1 MSVGM
6 HVLNKALVDY
16 LQSPAIITAF
26 QMILTVVVVGAQS
39 AGDLAR
45 SPRTQLL
52 KWLVVPV
59 LFAGM
64 LISAFYAYA
73 KISLTL
79 LTLVR
84 NLTPLLML
92 PLESVL
98 MAPEKRPTVT
108 GPVVLGILTMLV
120 GALVY
125 SGGNMASISMVGV
138 AFAVLNMVLAVTDRL
153 IQRRLLTTECKEL
166 SSTLCTLL
174 NNFFGM
180 MPTLL
185 LAWATD
191 QFAEAA
197 APESRARWA
206 EAQVVVLLLLSGL

>member
-92 PLESVL
+92 PLELLVMPPQNRPGVSV
-98 MAPEKRPTVT
+98 
-108 GPVVLGILTMLV
+108 GVVLGICIMLA
-120 GALVY
+120 GAIVY
-125 SGGNMASISMVGV
+125 SGGNVASISLVGV
-138 AFAVLNMVLAVTDRL
+138 AFAVLNMVLAVSDRL

-180 MPTLL
+180 IPTLL
-185 LAWATD
+185 LAWATG

-197 APESRARWA
+197 TPESRT
-206 EAQVVVLLLLSGL
+206 